1 MAKTGS
7 KKMPGT
13 AEGAALA
20 RALHARDSDAP
31 VLFDDWAIHLLA
43 VEDREKVLQ
52 GEPTDTMA
60 AMGDFDTSPIFAVN
74 VGCLR
79 YAEDEIDKCLGSG
92 SAQYLILGAGLDTF
106 ALRRNDLLGKVAV
119 YEVDHPDV
127 QALKI
132 ERIRAA
138 GRVPATMPVFVAVD
152 FETTGLDDALGEV
165 GFDKTAIS
173 VATWLNTTHYLSVEA
188 IDTTLSDLATVLAPG
203 SRLILNYAPDVAL
216 SEDQIE
222 FVTRLLSIT
231 DAAGEPLVSR
241 FTPQAFEQLLQSRG
255 FAVIEHADEAE
266 LTRRYFKG
274 RDDGLYPGLPLR
286 IIIAERIRDA

>member
-20 RALHARDSDAP
+20 RALHTRDSDTP
-31 VLFDDWAIHLLA
+31 VLQDDWAIYLLA
-43 VEDREKVLQ
+43 AEDREKVLQ

-79 YAEDEIDKCLGSG
+79 YAEDEIDRCLAAGVG
-92 SAQYLILGAGLDTF
+92 QYLVLGAGLDTF
-106 ALRRNDLLGKVAV
+106 ALRRHDLQGKVAV

-138 GRVPATMPVFVAVD
+138 DRVPATMPVFVAVD
-152 FETTGLDDALGEV
+152 FETMSLNDALGEV
-165 GFDKTAIS
+165 GFHTTAFS

-188 IDTTLSDLATVLAPG
+188 IETTLSELATVLAPG

-231 DAAGEPLVSR
+231 DTAGEPLVSR
-241 FTPQAFEQLLQSRG
+241 FTPQSFEQLLQSRG
-255 FAVIEHADEAE
+255 FNVIEHVDETE

-286 IIIAERIRDA
+286 IIVAERSRDA

>member
-7 KKMPGT
+7 EKMPGT

-20 RALHARDSDAP
+20 RALHTRDSDAP
-31 VLFDDWAIHLLA
+31 VLVDDWAIHLLA
-43 VEDREKVLQ
+43 AEDRDKVLQ

-79 YAEDEIDKCLGSG
+79 YAEDEIDRCLAAGVG
-92 SAQYLILGAGLDTF
+92 QYLVLGAGLDTF
-106 ALRRNDLLGKVAV
+106 ALRRHDLQGKIAV
-119 YEVDHPDV
+119 YEVDHTDV

-138 GRVPATMPVFVAVD
+138 DSVPATMPVFVAVD
-152 FETTGLDDALGEV
+152 FETTGLNNALSES
-165 GFDKTAIS
+165 GFDSTAFS
-173 VATWLNTTHYLSVEA
+173 VVTWLNTTHYLSVEA
-188 IDTTLSDLATVLAPG
+188 IDATLGDLATVLAPG

-216 SEDQIE
+216 TEEQIE

-241 FTPQAFEQLLQSRG
+241 FTPQGIEHLLQSRG
-255 FAVIEHADEAE
+255 FNVIEHVDETE
-266 LTRRYFKG
+266 LTQRYFKD
-274 RDDGLYPGLPLR
+274 RNDGLYPGLPLR
-286 IIIAERIRDA
+286 IIIAERIPDA